1 MEMVSAVL
9 DNMFPCQ
16 VFNWISS
23 SKDIIIIVPS
33 LVVQNRQQIY
43 IYIYLSLQI
52 EKKWKC

>member
-23 SKDIIIIVPS
+23 SKDIVIIVPS

>member
-1 MEMVSAVL
+1 MEMVLAVL

-23 SKDIIIIVPS
+23 SKDIVIIVPS